1 MAVVQISRI
10 QVRRGKENSGSGLP
24 QLASGEMAWSIDA
37 QNLWIG
43 NGSVAEGAPKVGN
56 TKILTQNDLGSN
68 GNILDLITYQYKK
81 NDYSIVTGTQGAN
94 YPYIRDIQQKLDEF
108 SNVTDFGALGDGI
121 TDDTAA
127 IQLAINQLF
136 LNDINLSDI
145 SSRVTLYFPPGK
157 YIITSTLSVP
167 SYATLVGAGKEKT
180 IVQFNDT
187 NTAAGTVPAVVQFVN
202 DTSTPGVYNTKTMP
216 NIQTPTYNP
225 VGSSATTVKLTRTDA
240 LTGTTGI
247 YPGMVITGT
256 GFSQGQTVIE
266 VVDSSTIIISA
277 LPDNN
282 VAPTGI
288 LTFTGPIDPA
298 PTYLNQPR
306 NIVMSNMTLFSNT
319 NQFVGMSMYAV
330 RDSVFENLAIRGNWS
345 QNFYETSV
353 GIDMDCYSRLV
364 SCQRNLFKN
373 VEISGFGYAVLSNK
387 DIQHNLFQ
395 HNYIN
400 DVRTGIQFGKTSNLS
415 DVGQQYGPSYNEFS
429 SCYFSNIKAH
439 AVYVY
444 NGVGNTTRDSRLSNV
459 GNDGGSNIT
468 TALYPQIY
476 FAVAGNASIND
487 QSDRARDLSTSVPS
501 VTSTY
506 NPSGSI
512 GTALKVSSTS
522 GISAGMTIS
531 GTGFTAGQKVTSVVD
546 STSLTLNTGPN
557 GSPSGQLI
565 FSVPYYPEI
574 SGLVTYQSYGVQS
587 VAISNIS
594 SAAFAFRLPVP
605 TDFVGYVIS
614 YVYRGATKTRR
625 GQLTIMVDVTGNSG
639 AGAIQVSDDYDYTGP
654 AGQDDLLEFRAAIVA
669 NSLNVTYTNTSD
681 SGTMVYS
688 YTAIL

>member
-81 NDYSIVTGTQGAN
+81 NDYSIVTGTAGAN

-136 LNDINLSDI
+136 LNEINLTDI
-145 SSRVTLYFPPGK
+145 SSRVTLYFPAGK
-157 YIITSTLSVP
+157 YIITSTLSIP

-180 IVQFNDT
+180 IIQFNDT
-187 NTAAGTVPAVVQFVN
+187 NTAAGQIPAVFQFVN

-216 NIQTPTYNP
+216 NVQTPTYNP
-225 VGSSATTVKLTRTDA
+225 VGSAGITVKLSRTDA

-256 GFSQGQTVIE
+256 GFISNQTVVE
-266 VVDSSTIIISA
+266 VIDSNTITISA
-277 LPDNN
+277 QPDST
-282 VAPTGI
+282 PSGI

-306 NIVMSNMTLFSNT
+306 NIILSDMTIFSNT
-319 NQFVGMSMYAV
+319 DQFIGMSMYAV
-330 RDSVFENLAIRGNWS
+330 RDSLFENLLIKGNWA
-345 QNFYETSV
+345 QNFFETNV

-364 SCQRNLFKN
+364 SCQRNMFNN
-373 VEISGFGYAVLSNK
+373 VDVTGFGYAILSNK
-387 DIQHNLFQ
+387 DIQFNVF
-395 HNYIN
+395 NNSYIS
-400 DVRTGIQFGKTSNLS
+400 DVRTGVQFGKTSNLS
-415 DVGQQYGPSYNEFS
+415 DVGQQYGPSYNEFTG
-429 SCYFSNIKAH
+429 CYFSNVRQH

-444 NGVGNTTRDSRLSNV
+444 NGVGNTTTNSRLSNV
-459 GNDGGSNIT
+459 GNDGGSNVT

-501 VTSTY
+501 VTATY
-506 NPSGSI
+506 NPSGST
-512 GTALKVSSTS
+512 GTTLKVSSTV
-522 GISAGMTIS
+522 GISAGMTIT
-531 GTGFTAGQKVTSVVD
+531 GTGFTSSQKVTRVVD
-546 STSLTLNTGPN
+546 SITLTISTSPN
-557 GSPSGQLI
+557 STPNGQLI

-574 SGLVTYQSYGVQS
+574 SGKVTYQSYGIQT

-605 TDFVGYVIS
+605 TDFVGYVVS
-614 YVYRGATKTRR
+614 YVYRGASKSRR
-625 GQLTIMVDVTGNSG
+625 GQLTIMVDVTANGGVG
-639 AGAIQVSDDYDYTGP
+639 AVQVSDEYDYTGTS
-654 AGQDDLLEFRAAIVA
+654 GEDDLLQFRASIVA

-681 SGTMVYS
+681 SGTMDYS
-688 YTAIL
+688 YTAVL

>member
-81 NDYSIVTGTQGAN
+81 NDYSIVTGTAGAN

-136 LNDINLSDI
+136 LNEINLTDI
-145 SSRVTLYFPPGK
+145 SSRVTLYFPAGK

-167 SYATLVGAGKEKT
+167 SYATLVGAGKDKT
-180 IVQFNDT
+180 IIQFNDT
-187 NTAAGTVPAVVQFVN
+187 NTAAGQIPAVFQFVN

-216 NIQTPTYNP
+216 NVQTPTYNP
-225 VGSSATTVKLTRTDA
+225 VGSAGTTIKLSRTDA

-256 GFSQGQTVIE
+256 GFISGQTVVE
-266 VVDSSTIIISA
+266 VIDSSTITISA
-277 LPDNN
+277 QPDTT
-282 VAPTGI
+282 PSGI

-306 NIVMSNMTLFSNT
+306 NIVLSNMTIFSNT
-319 NQFVGMSMYAV
+319 DQFIGMSMYAV
-330 RDSVFENLAIRGNWS
+330 RDSLFENLLIKGNWA
-345 QNFYETSV
+345 QNFYETNV

-364 SCQRNLFKN
+364 SCQRNTFNN
-373 VEISGFGYAVLSNK
+373 VDITGFGYAVLSNK
-387 DIQHNLFQ
+387 DIQFNVFT
-395 HNYIN
+395 NSYIS
-400 DVRTGIQFGKTSNLS
+400 DVRTGVQFGKTSNLS

-429 SCYFSNIKAH
+429 GCYFSDIRQH

-444 NGVGNTTRDSRLSNV
+444 NGVGNTTKDSRLSNV
-459 GNDGGSNIT
+459 GNDGGSNVT

-487 QSDRARDLSTSVPS
+487 QSDRARDLSTNVPS
-501 VTSTY
+501 VTATY
-506 NPSGSI
+506 NASGST
-512 GTALKVSSTS
+512 GTTLKVSSTT
-522 GISAGMTIS
+522 GISAGMTIT
-531 GTGFTAGQKVTSVVD
+531 GTGFTGGQKVTSVVD
-546 STSLTLNTGPN
+546 SVTLTLSTSPN
-557 GSPSGQLI
+557 STPSGQLI

-574 SGLVTYQSYGVQS
+574 SGKVSYQSYGVQT

-605 TDFVGYVIS
+605 TDFVGYVVS
-614 YVYRGATKTRR
+614 YVYRGASKSRR
-625 GQLTIMVDVTGNSG
+625 GQLTIMVNVTANGGVG
-639 AGAIQVSDDYDYTGP
+639 AVQVSDEYDYTGTS
-654 AGQDDLLEFRAAIVA
+654 GEDDLLQFRAAIVA

-681 SGTMVYS
+681 SGTMDYS

>member
-81 NDYSIVTGTQGAN
+81 NDYSIVTGTAGAN

-136 LNDINLSDI
+136 LNEINLTDI

-167 SYATLVGAGKEKT
+167 SYATLIGAGKDKT
-180 IVQFNDT
+180 IIQFNDT
-187 NTAAGTVPAVVQFVN
+187 NTAAGQIPAVFQFVN

-216 NIQTPTYNP
+216 NVQTPTYNP
-225 VGSSATTVKLTRTDA
+225 VGSAGTTIKLSRTDA

-256 GFSQGQTVIE
+256 GFISGQTVVE
-266 VVDSSTIIISA
+266 VIDSSTITISA
-277 LPDNN
+277 QPDTT
-282 VAPTGI
+282 PSGI

-306 NIVMSNMTLFSNT
+306 NIVLSNMTIFSNT
-319 NQFVGMSMYAV
+319 DQFIGMSMYAV
-330 RDSVFENLAIRGNWS
+330 RDSLFENLLIKGNWA
-345 QNFYETSV
+345 QNFFETNV

-364 SCQRNLFKN
+364 SCQRNTFNN
-373 VEISGFGYAVLSNK
+373 VDITGFGYAILSNK
-387 DIQHNLFQ
+387 DIQFNVFT
-395 HNYIN
+395 NSYIS
-400 DVRTGIQFGKTSNLS
+400 DVRTGVQFGKTSNLS

-429 SCYFSNIKAH
+429 GCYFSDIKQH

-444 NGVGNTTRDSRLSNV
+444 NGTGNTTTNSRLSNV

-476 FAVAGNASIND
+476 FAVAGNASVND
-487 QSDRARDLSTSVPS
+487 QSDRAKDLSTSVPS
-501 VTSTY
+501 VTATY
-506 NPSGSI
+506 NASGSN
-512 GTALKVSSTS
+512 GTTLKVSSTT
-522 GISAGMTIS
+522 GISAGMTIT
-531 GTGFTAGQKVTSVVD
+531 GTGFTGGQKVTSVVD
-546 STSLTLNTGPN
+546 SVTLTLNTSPN
-557 GSPSGQLI
+557 STPSGQLI
-565 FSVPYYPEI
+565 FSVPYYPEV
-574 SGLVTYQSYGVQS
+574 SGRVSYHSYGVQT

-605 TDFVGYVIS
+605 TDFVGYVVS
-614 YVYRGATKTRR
+614 YVYRGASKSRR
-625 GQLTIMVDVTGNSG
+625 GQLTIMVDVTANAG
-639 AGAIQVSDDYDYTGP
+639 AGAVQVSDEYDYTGI
-654 AGQDDLLEFRAAIVA
+654 AGEDDLLQFRAAIVA

-681 SGTMVYS
+681 SGTMDYS

>member
-81 NDYSIVTGTQGAN
+81 NDYSIVTGTAGAN

-121 TDDTAA
+121 TDDTAS

-136 LNDINLSDI
+136 LNEINLTDI

-167 SYATLVGAGKEKT
+167 SYATLIGAGKDKT
-180 IVQFNDT
+180 IIQFNDT
-187 NTAAGTVPAVVQFVN
+187 NTAAGQIPAVFQFVN

-216 NIQTPTYNP
+216 NVQTPTYNP
-225 VGSSATTVKLTRTDA
+225 VGSAGTTIKLSRTDA

-256 GFSQGQTVIE
+256 GFISGQTVVE
-266 VVDSSTIIISA
+266 VIDSNTITISA
-277 LPDNN
+277 QPDTT
-282 VAPTGI
+282 PSGI

-306 NIVMSNMTLFSNT
+306 NIVLSNMTVFSNT
-319 NQFVGMSMYAV
+319 DQFIGMSMYAV
-330 RDSVFENLAIRGNWS
+330 RDSLFENLLIKGNWA
-345 QNFYETSV
+345 QNFYETNV

-364 SCQRNLFKN
+364 SCQRNTFNN
-373 VEISGFGYAVLSNK
+373 VDVTGFGYAIVSDK
-387 DIQHNLFQ
+387 DIQFNVFT
-395 HNYIN
+395 NSYIS
-400 DVRTGIQFGKTSNLS
+400 DVRTGVQFGKTSNLS

-429 SCYFSNIKAH
+429 GCYFSDVRQH

-444 NGVGNTTRDSRLSNV
+444 NGVGNTTKDSRLSNV
-459 GNDGGSNIT
+459 GNDGGSNVT

-487 QSDRARDLSTSVPS
+487 QSDRARDLSTNVPS
-501 VTSTY
+501 VTATY
-506 NPSGSI
+506 NASGST
-512 GTALKVSSTS
+512 GTTLKVSSTL
-522 GISAGMTIS
+522 GISAGMTIT
-531 GTGFTAGQKVTSVVD
+531 GTGFTSSQKVTSVVD
-546 STSLTLNTGPN
+546 SVTLTLNTSPN
-557 GSPSGQLI
+557 STPSGQLI

-574 SGLVTYQSYGVQS
+574 SGKVSYQSYGVQT

-605 TDFVGYVIS
+605 TDFVGYVVS
-614 YVYRGATKTRR
+614 YVYRGASKSRR
-625 GQLTIMVDVTGNSG
+625 GQLTIMVNVTANGGVG
-639 AGAIQVSDDYDYTGP
+639 AVQVSDEYDYTGT
-654 AGQDDLLEFRAAIVA
+654 AGEDDLLQFRASIVA

-681 SGTMVYS
+681 SGTMDYS